1 MAQRIKLD
9 VKKIELYYRI
19 EEDGA
24 VWSYRLERYI
34 CPTKCG
40 SQYAYY
46 YVCLKDA
53 GMTWVS
59 VHKLVASKYL
69 GDCPDGKEISH
80 NDGNKWNNHYTNLEY
95 LTHVENLRKSFTHHG
110 RISPGNHHSPS
121 WKTKQLMSAAKKKR
135 VVADTGEM
143 WGSINECADALGYSR
158 VGIWYSIK
166 KGIRM
171 KNGLRLQFVTP

>member
-9 VKKIELYYRI
+9 IKKIELYYKI
-19 EEDGA
+19 EEDGS
-24 VWSYRLERYI
+24 VWSYRLKRYI

-53 GMTWVS
+53 GMTCVS

-80 NDGNKWNNHYTNLEY
+80 RDGNKWNNKCENLEWITASDNSKHAY
-95 LTHVENLRKSFTHHG
+95 ETGLISHKGEKHNLAKLSTEDVLEIRRLYEEDGLTLAQIASLYDVCFQHVGGIIN
-110 RISPGNHHSPS
+110 
-121 WKTKQLMSAAKKKR
+121 KKKW
-135 VVADTGEM
+135 VHV
-143 WGSINECADALGYSR
+143 
-158 VGIWYSIK
+158 
-166 KGIRM
+166 
-171 KNGLRLQFVTP
+171 